1 MALQFIG
8 WLKHHLDRKTFEG
21 CVWVDRSQHIFKIL
35 WPRAE
40 KSLTPEKLGVMYKWW
55 THKFGSTR
63 NQNQPT
69 AIKGNFRSE
78 PTYRYQGKLQ
88 VRTNLPL
95 SRETSG
101 QGSIQH
107 ARLGMPSTGRFCDDF
122 GPITAK
128 IPLNF
133 QVFFLE

>member
-1 MALQFIG
+1 MGGQEPTHLQDSVAACREEPDSREAG
-8 WLKHHLDRKTFEG
+8 GYVQVVDSQ
-21 CVWVDRSQHIFKIL
+21 VW
-35 WPRAE
+35 E
-40 KSLTPEKLGVMYKWW
+40 
-55 THKFGSTR
+55 HKE
-63 NQNQPT
+63 P
-69 AIKGNFRSE
+69 E